1 MNISSWVE
9 ENLLQNESRRLAR
22 LQGDL
27 RRQIAAKEN
36 YLAELA
42 TEIERQQ
49 DSLAQLNRTRFSLA
63 GELASLEQQQG
74 SYRASAEA
82 ARQAADLAQAE
93 LREFIAER
101 ERASAELA
109 TIANQHHQLSAE
121 MAAIEAAKA
130 TERKAIEQLQQQQQR
145 LQQQIARLEAELTA
159 TAATVATE
167 RERATTAIAAA
178 AAAAR
183 DEAEA
188 EMAEIAATV
197 AGARASAEAEMA
209 AARAQIELA
218 RAEAGQIRDEA
229 VASAEAEIELAR
241 RKFQVETEAVLNT
254 IEREKLEASKA
265 IHFDEQQQLE
275 RWRPI
280 LAAPLE
286 AEIEALEV
294 ENGRLIKLLS
304 AKQGQS
310 LEWQPEQ
317 IKQLLVRI
325 LDDGSVRPNHLRIA
339 GESESGKS
347 HLVNQLLTSG
357 ITAMGLSCDIELYDP
372 YPSDTHW
379 AISPTI
385 ADDPEAVVARLAE
398 LRELC
403 ESASPAKRQ
412 RPLLIVLD
420 EGDELIRQFKAA
432 VTDSLKAILKRGR
445 HVNLILWV
453 MGQNGNVKG
462 LAPMD
467 WSDLKNAGAIYLNQ
481 VGYDYIKNGLSGR
494 ASNTLQGEIDAIAGK
509 HSYYAL
515 IHPKGA
521 PRPYAVAVPKRLFPD
536 SPTGE
541 GETPAQAPAQPAQPS
556 GALVC
561 PKCESSK
568 VKKNGTALI
577 NGERRAR
584 ILCHDCGKNSTL

>member
-1 MNISSWVE
+1 MSVMSWVE
-9 ENLLQNESRRLAR
+9 SNLLQNESRQLAR
-22 LQGDL
+22 LQAEL
-27 RRQIAAKEN
+27 RRQIAAKEH

-82 ARQAADLAQAE
+82 AAAATATAQAE
-93 LREFIAER
+93 LREFIAEQ

-121 MAAIEAAKA
+121 LASLEAAKA

-197 AGARASAEAEMA
+197 AGARASAEAELA
-209 AARAQIELA
+209 GARAEIEAARAH
-218 RAEAGQIRDEA
+218 AGQIRDEA
-229 VASAEAEIELAR
+229 IAAAEAEIDLAR
-241 RKFQVETEAVLNT
+241 RRFEVETAAVLNT
-254 IEREKLEASKA
+254 IEKDKIDATKEINSDQRAL
-265 IHFDEQQQLE
+265 LE
-275 RWRPI
+275 RWGPI
-280 LAAPLE
+280 LTAPLE
-286 AEIEALEV
+286 AEIAELEA
-294 ENGRLIKLLS
+294 ENGRLAKLLS
-304 AKQGQS
+304 AKAGKP

-317 IKQLLVRI
+317 IKQLLVRA
-325 LDDGSVRPNHLRIA
+325 LDDGNLRPNHLRIA

-357 ITAMGLSCDIELYDP
+357 IAAMGLSCDIELYDP

-420 EGDELIRQFKAA
+420 EGDELIRQFKTA

-462 LAPMD
+462 LSPMD

-494 ASNTLQGEIDAIAGK
+494 ASNTLQGELDAIAAK
-509 HSYYAL
+509 HTYYAL

-536 SPTGE
+536 SPTGVE
-541 GETPAQAPAQPAQPS
+541 ETPAQAPAQPAPPP

-561 PKCESSK
+561 PKCESSR
-568 VKKNGTALI
+568 VKRNG
-577 NGERRAR
+577 GGR
-584 ILCHDCGKNSTL
+584 IYCHDCGKNSTVGK

>member
-1 MNISSWVE
+1 
-9 ENLLQNESRRLAR
+9 LQAE
-22 LQGDL
+22 L
-27 RRQIAAKEN
+27 RRQIAAKDCH
-36 YLAELA
+36 LAELA

-49 DSLAQLNRTRFSLA
+49 QSLAQLNRNRFTLA

-74 SYRASAEA
+74 SYRASAAA

-101 ERASAELA
+101 ERAEAELA
-109 TIANQHHQLSAE
+109 ELAERHSA
-121 MAAIEAAKA
+121 MAAELTAIEAAKA
-130 TERKAIEQLQQQQQR
+130 TELAALGQLQAQQQR
-145 LQQQIARLEAELTA
+145 LQQQIARLEAEIA
-159 TAATVATE
+159 TIRATVATE
-167 RERATTAIAAA
+167 RERANRELSAELAAA
-178 AAAAR
+178 AELAR
-183 DEAEA
+183 DGAEA
-188 EMAEIAATV
+188 EMEAIAATV
-197 AGARASAEAEMA
+197 AGARAEAEAELA
-209 AARAQIELA
+209 AARDEIELA
-218 RAEAGQIRDEA
+218 RAQASQIRDEA

-241 RKFQVETEAVLNT
+241 RKFQLEAEAVLNT

-265 IHFDEQQQLE
+265 IHFDEQRQIE

-304 AKQGQS
+304 AKQGNS

-317 IKQLLVRI
+317 IKQLLVRA
-325 LDDGSVRPNHLRIA
+325 LDDGNLRPNHLRIA

-357 ITAMGLSCDIELYDP
+357 IAAMGLSCDIELYDP
-372 YPSDTHW
+372 YPSDTNW

-420 EGDELIRQFKAA
+420 EGDELIRQFKTA

-462 LAPMD
+462 LSPMD

-536 SPTGE
+536 SHTGE
-541 GETPAQAPAQPAQPS
+541 GETPAQAPAQPAPPP

-561 PKCESSK
+561 PKCQSSK
-568 VKKNGTALI
+568 VKRNG
-577 NGERRAR
+577 GGR
-584 ILCHDCGKNSTL
+584 IYCHDCGKNSTVGK